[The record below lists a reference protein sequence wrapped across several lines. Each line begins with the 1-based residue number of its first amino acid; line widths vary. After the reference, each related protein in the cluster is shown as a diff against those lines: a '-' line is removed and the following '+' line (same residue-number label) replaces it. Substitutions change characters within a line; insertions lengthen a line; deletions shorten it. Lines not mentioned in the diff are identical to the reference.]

1 MAYTTFNDVPRTRAQ
16 AARAAAAPIG
26 AEDESDLRSESY
38 QVSSDEG
45 DLTSESNPVFE
56 DWVDI
61 PFDPEFDPT
70 AEVDDDFLPELDPES
85 DDWDDSPAPP
95 LTQAGDDLSL
105 EPEFSLELESAAKRT
120 PEANLAAEEKGGLA
134 SDDGLASEGELES
147 DDAPVS
153 EDVSASES
161 DQASENAPA
170 SKVVSAAESDLVSE
184 NAPASE
190 DVSAA
195 ESDSASE
202 NAPASEGGRAAESE
216 RAADGGDRA
225 LAADATALGG
235 RTWRRGDRAAVRA
248 QWRAQQH
255 QLWEAETRIMEYAR
269 LGKPQDFIARGAQDE
284 LNPFERKLREQLT
297 VFLRERYNALN
308 GVAVYGAEYGAL
320 QLSVPELK
328 GLTALT
334 VLMFAL
340 GHDLGKLKT
349 SFDLRSLQG
358 KSFADFA
365 GSLDQF
371 LRTEHSPSL
380 EVVAQVGRST
390 EHEEQAYTKALGE
403 FQRQVPAV
411 YAYLERYFKL
421 MHMAA
426 LCHEAYISRILKS
439 KDGALGA
446 LSCSGEEFIGPLIAN
461 ADRMAVAISKERL
474 GSYSSWSLS
483 SDLKFYL
490 TERAQLCPLSINH
503 RYSDLYVTDSEL
515 ILVSDSLAQRDLQ
528 ELCGLSSGQGLGTL
542 RNSLRALGHVECAT
556 WQRLVVGADLIYVK
570 AKAVEFKRAR
580 LAETYQEAAG
590 TQAQS
595 IMVHTL
601 SDDPL
606 LLILIN
612 ALAQCALEPKLACT
626 QVPSFTPSCAYTSNS
641 QLDCSKVTLLGANH
655 NQLRAALKARV
666 TASNVLTYREPFTSL
681 PQRIVVV
688 AGQRLV
694 SQPNLPLSS
703 FDFEFVWEQRPK
715 TTAS

>member
-26 AEDESDLRSESY
+26 AVDESDLRSESY

-70 AEVDDDFLPELDPES
+70 TEVDDDFLPELDPES

-95 LTQAGDDLSL
+95 LTQAGDDLPL

-147 DDAPVS
+147 DDAP
-153 EDVSASES
+153 ASEGELES
-161 DQASENAPA
+161 DDAPA
-170 SKVVSAAESDLVSE
+170 FEGELESDDATVSDSDRVSE
-184 NAPASE
+184 NAPTSK
-190 DVSAA
+190 DVSAS

-216 RAADGGDRA
+216 RAADGGDW
-225 LAADATALGG
+225 ALGG
-235 RTWRRGDRAAVRA
+235 CSGRRGDRAAVRA

-255 QLWEAETRIMEYAR
+255 QLWDAETRIMEYAR

-308 GVAVYGAEYGAL
+308 GVAVYGAAYGAL
-320 QLSVPELK
+320 QLRVPELK

-461 ADRMAVAISKERL
+461 ADRMAVALSKERL

-612 ALAQCALEPKLACT
+612 ALAQCALEPQLACT